1 MNLTQ
6 NIDNLEDKAGIDPKK
21 VCLANGCI
29 KDAACSK
36 CKNPM
41 DPKELMEYV
50 KKSEIYRCSDEKCK
64 GPVKPQIKLSGE
76 PLPSDFFKKA
86 K

>member
-29 KDAACSK
+29 KGAACGK

-41 DPKELMEYV
+41 D
-50 KKSEIYRCSDEKCK
+50 
-64 GPVKPQIKLSGE
+64 Q
-76 PLPSDFFKKA
+76 
-86 K
+86 